1 MTQIL
6 DAYRTKV
13 SSQIKQHKLVAILR
27 LKQQS
32 DVAPLIDCLGPVYL
46 SRLNLQQTVWY
57 LGKAEPM

>member
-6 DAYRTKV
+6 DANRTKV

-32 DVAPLIDCLGPVYL
+32 DVATLIDCLGPVYL
-46 SRLNLQQTVWY
+46 SRLNLQQTVWC
-57 LGKAEPM
+57 